1 MGSFSYSAVVS
12 RGMKTE
18 LYLIEHTME
27 RIGGNHLLKSVSAF
41 VKYDPIVIIAYFSVI
56 YNTALLQKTAGFLV

>member
-1 MGSFSYSAVVS
+1 
-12 RGMKTE
+12 MKTE

-27 RIGGNHLLKSVSAF
+27 RIGGDHLLKSVSAF

-56 YNTALLQKTAGFLV
+56 YNTALLQKTAVFLV